1 MRCFVLLIEL
11 AILVLEIESRDITH
25 MVYVQIC
32 GDGLSAYD
40 LRDDL
45 HLGEI
50 VVAQIMS
57 VNCANSAIK
66 VLAPVTPSA
75 TKEAI

>member
-11 AILVLEIESRDITH
+11 AILVFEIESRHITH
-25 MVYVQIC
+25 RVYVQIC

-50 VVAQIMS
+50 VVAQLIS
-57 VNCANSAIK
+57 VNCTNSIAK
-66 VLAPVTPSA
+66 VLAPATPSV
-75 TKEAI
+75 TKEAV

>member
-1 MRCFVLLIEL
+1 MRCFVLLTKL
-11 AILVLEIESRDITH
+11 AILVLEIESRHITH
-25 MVYVQIC
+25 TVYVQIC

-50 VVAQIMS
+50 VVAQLMS
-57 VNCANSAIK
+57 LNCANSIAN
-66 VLAPVTPSA
+66 VLAPATPSV